1 MGTCEVRDNKLYILL
16 FSKYAKFLVDETNYT
31 VLFSH
36 YNNPSFKVTKENFDW
51 CNELNLKARET
62 HTFGHEFILELEIP
76 PLKIESTT
84 DGYKLNSQHSSAFM
98 GLSFLD
104 LKSWKNKE
112 IEDQC
117 KSRGTY
123 KDLDEIMREINER
136 LQKLPIQ
143 NK

>member
-16 FSKYAKFLVDETNYT
+16 FSEYAKFLVENTNYT

-51 CNELNLKARET
+51 CNKLNLKARET

-84 DGYKLNSQHSSAFM
+84 DGYKLNSQHSFSFR
-98 GLSFLD
+98 GLCFLD
-104 LKSWKNKE
+104 LERWKNNE
-112 IEDQC
+112 IEEQC
-117 KSRGTY
+117 KSRGSY
-123 KDLDEIMREINER
+123 RDLDEIKREINER